1 MVPDTINDRRSKGP
15 ARKDYRIMY
24 ENGYKKLQDSLIDVI
39 AEEQAKLGY
48 MKEPIRLYYPL
59 SSLHHFL
66 KAKVMQR
73 RCRST
78 GRIPG
83 GNKRNIRG
91 STGIAQRRSFL
102 LLPVGKCDRICART
116 PGRECIYLCTGTV
129 TYKTRNDVG

>member
-1 MVPDTINDRRSKGP
+1 
-15 ARKDYRIMY
+15 MY

-59 SSLHHFL
+59 SSLHHFFESEGD
-66 KAKVMQR
+66 AEV
-73 RCRST
+73 T

-116 PGRECIYLCTGTV
+116 SGRECIYLCTGTV
-129 TYKTRNDVG
+129 DCKTWNDDG